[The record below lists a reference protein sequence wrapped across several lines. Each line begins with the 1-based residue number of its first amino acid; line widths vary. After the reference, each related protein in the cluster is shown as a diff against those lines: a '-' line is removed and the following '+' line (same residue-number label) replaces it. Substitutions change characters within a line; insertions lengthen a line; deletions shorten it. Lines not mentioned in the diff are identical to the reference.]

1 MTFLIDKLTYTNS
14 EEDVEHMIK
23 EIKKIV
29 PTGVKKVI
37 KKQLN
42 QKDEK
47 FEGNKVNNP
56 NLLLDE
62 VTINT
67 EDVILTIQEDQHFR
81 VTRIGFLVSSENK
94 IHNLSFEQIGNQLV
108 LKKSE
113 LHKIAII
120 GKHVFRVFYEN
131 DKKAHTMQ
139 LTEENLKAKYPIS
152 SATVDNS
159 AFLYFYSNSNK
170 NLTIEVVSKSKRKTA
185 PKHIQGYLDGQF
197 EPITLK
203 SALFEPNHGKT
214 NSGNMFA
221 LATEL
226 ASREEFKVYWATKD
240 VESAKRMFDLYEISN
255 IQVVQ
260 HLSYDYGNIVATA
273 ELLFSDN
280 TFYPFFSK
288 RKGQRY
294 INTWHG
300 TPLKTL
306 GKDIKGEETSYGN
319 IVRNLLQADSL
330 YFSNEY
336 TVDHHLKS
344 LDLDGVLK
352 TKAYIAPSPRNSA
365 FFMPDRSKSIRES
378 ENLQDKKIIAY
389 LPTYRGKS
397 SGASSETAE
406 KIQELLGNLISNLP
420 ENYIIYYKL
429 HPIDNQ
435 KISISDTEERIRKI
449 PEDYELYDFLSAT
462 DGLIT
467 DYSSVMFDYALSNK
481 PIYLYTYDQEEY
493 FSERGTYLKLD
504 ELPFPKFDNTESLI
518 EEIVNSENKNNQQS
532 EFKNKFA
539 PFDNENGAKEII
551 DHVLFDKQSNHIKEH
566 RAYNGKPN
574 VYIMGG
580 PLWANG
586 ITSALQNLIDNIDLE
601 KRNYILLVDTNGL
614 KKENMGRYY
623 FLDERI
629 KIYPLKGFAIRSNF
643 EDFLVKKFEA
653 GKKLSV
659 SEQALLKNAFEREMR
674 RMFGLQSSDYFIHFS
689 GYEVKFAEFII
700 YMEKVN
706 TAIYVHNDM
715 FKEYA
720 NKQNYNRYVIPEAYN
735 HADKIVLVND
745 KLKESFVDHFPN
757 LKNRIVVANNFIGY
771 KNIKNTQNESFDE
784 ILLDTNFQYSL
795 ASQGQ
800 GNPLLALKSRLTD
813 GVKNSEIRFQRL
825 NEVYELINQSISGI
839 VKNKYLHVTQ
849 NKAIKEILVKSYF
862 VEEWNHFHKE
872 FGENDEI
879 NSLLI
884 DLLFPKLVEIYQ
896 KNILPHVYQNQNS
909 LYDILLNKK
918 PEKIDE
924 NLDVFRN
931 VYNSYGLRKLEIIE
945 ELNDPDIK
953 IFINIARFDNQK
965 RLDRLIFAFEKVFQ
979 SNPETRLYI
988 VASYGTQ
995 KDNILKIVKNS
1006 SASHA
1011 IRIFGAMDNPYPLL
1025 KQCDCFVFTSD
1036 YEALGLVVYEA
1047 LAVGIPVVTTNL
1059 ASTMRNLTE
1068 EQVYPVELSVEGV
1081 YDGMKKYLSGD
1092 FPNKPFDFESYE
1104 SKSRSEFEKI
1114 FIENSDLF

>member
-1 MTFLIDKLTYTNS
+1 MGML
-14 EEDVEHMIK
+14 E
-23 EIKKIV
+23 EIKKVV
-29 PTGVKKVI
+29 PTKVKRVI
-37 KKQLN
+37 KKQVSSN
-42 QKDEK
+42 GQV
-47 FEGNKVNNP
+47 KVSKVKNP
-56 NLLLDE
+56 NLILTDIF
-62 VTINT
+62 V
-67 EDVILTIQEDQHFR
+67 DSDKVILTIKENQPFN
-81 VTRIGFLVSSENK
+81 VTRLGYLVTVENK
-94 IHNLSFEQIGNQLV
+94 IYELPFVQKENQIV
-108 LKKSE
+108 LKQEDLKNVD
-113 LHKIAII
+113 IF
-120 GKHVFRVFYEN
+120 GKHVFRIFYEN

-139 LTEENLKAKYPIS
+139 LTEENLQSKYPIS
-152 SATVDNS
+152 KAGIDNS
-159 AFLYFYSNSNK
+159 EFLYFYSNLNK
-170 NLTIEVVSKSKRKTA
+170 NLTIEVVSKSKREIA
-185 PKHIQGYLDGQF
+185 SKHIQGYLDGQF
-197 EPITLK
+197 EPIK
-203 SALFEPNHGKT
+203 PKNALFEPNHGKT

-226 ASREEFKVYWATKD
+226 ASRGEYRIYWATKD
-240 VESAKRMFDLYEISN
+240 VESAKKMFDLYKISN

-319 IVRNLLQADSL
+319 IVRNLLQADNL

-336 TVDHHLKS
+336 TVTHHLKS

-352 TKAYIAPSPRNSA
+352 TKSYIAPSPRNSA
-365 FFMPDRSKSIRES
+365 FFKSDRAKSIRYNEQ
-378 ENLQDKKIIAY
+378 LQDKKVIVY

-397 SGASSETAE
+397 SGANNETAE
-406 KIQELLGNLISNLP
+406 KIQELLGNLASNLP
-420 ENYIIYYKL
+420 DNYIIYYKL
-429 HPIDNQ
+429 HPIDSQ
-435 KISISDTEERIRKI
+435 KISIKDTEGRIRKV
-449 PEDYELYDFLSAT
+449 PESYELYDFLSAT

-467 DYSSVMFDYALSNK
+467 DYSSVMFDYVLSDK
-481 PIYLYTYDQEEY
+481 PIYLYTYDRKEY
-493 FSERGTYLKLD
+493 FSDRGTYLDLD

-518 EEIVNSENKNNQQS
+518 EEIVNSENKVIRQS
-532 EFKNKFA
+532 EFKNKYT

-566 RAYNGKPN
+566 KIYNGKPN

-614 KKENMGRYY
+614 KKENMGRYS

-629 KIYPLKGFAIRSNF
+629 KIYPLKGFAIRSDF
-643 EDFLVKKFEA
+643 EDILVKRFEY
-653 GKKLSV
+653 GKELFI
-659 SEQALLKNAFEREMR
+659 SEQNLLKNAFEREMR
-674 RMFGLQSSDYFIHFS
+674 RIFGLHSSDYFIHFS

-700 YMEKVN
+700 YMNQVN

-720 NKQNYNRYVIPEAYN
+720 NKQNYNRYVIPEAYS

-745 KLKESFVDHFPN
+745 KLKDSFVDHFPN
-757 LKNRIVVANNFIGY
+757 LRNRIVVANNFIGY
-771 KNIKNTQNESFDE
+771 KNIKNTQNQSFNKV
-784 ILLDTNFQYSL
+784 LLDTSFQYSL

-800 GNPLLALKSRLTD
+800 GNPLLALKSRLAD
-813 GVKNSEIRFQRL
+813 GVKNSETRFQRL
-825 NEVYELINQSISGI
+825 NKIYELIDQSISGF
-839 VKNKYLHVTQ
+839 VRNEYLRVTQ
-849 NKAIKEILVKSYF
+849 NKALKEILVKNYF
-862 VEEWNHFHKE
+862 AEEWNHFREE
-872 FGENDEI
+872 FGASDDMN
-879 NSLLI
+879 NLLI
-884 DLLFPKLVEIYQ
+884 DLLFPKLVETYQ
-896 KNILPHVYQNQNS
+896 ENILPQVFKNQTL
-909 LYDILLNKK
+909 LYDILLNKQ

-924 NLDVFRN
+924 KLDIFRN
-931 VYNSYGLRKLEIIE
+931 VYNIYGLRKLEIIE

-979 SNPETRLYI
+979 DNPETRLYI

-995 KDNILKIVKNS
+995 KDNILSIVKNS
-1006 SASHA
+1006 SAKHA
-1011 IRIFGAMDNPYPLL
+1011 IKIFGAMDNPYPLL
-1025 KQCDCFVFTSD
+1025 RQCDCFVFTSD

-1059 ASTMRNLTE
+1059 AATMRNLTE

-1081 YDGMKKYLSGD
+1081 YNGMKKYLSGD
-1092 FPNKPFDFESYE
+1092 FPNKPFDFDGYE
-1104 SKSRSEFEKI
+1104 AKSRNEFEKI
-1114 FIENSDLF
+1114 FVERIE